1 MCSDTLFTA
10 ASCRANSH
18 YDVCGAGCPQTCN
31 GFTEPEACQRAPCIE
46 GCVCD
51 VGFVLSNGECVPMDR
66 CGCSYEGQYYKLGQ
80 VFYPKGKCSQMCV
93 CQEQGK
99 VTCKDNF
106 SCGPN
111 EQCDIRDGVQ
121 SCHPDGKGSCSVS
134 GSGTYH
140 SYDGNHISVPG
151 DCVYKLVE
159 TVKTV
164 DQNKMP
170 FSVTVQQISSTIM
183 VKRRIDIVVNQYK
196 ITLIPDLQ
204 WEIRVTYL
212 IAFYLYDDYVSH
224 GDHIA

>member
-1 MCSDTLFTA
+1 M
-10 ASCRANSH
+10 
-18 YDVCGAGCPQTCN
+18 CGAGCPQTCN
-31 GFTEPEACQRAPCIE
+31 GFTEPAACQRAPCIE

-51 VGFVLSNGECVPMDR
+51 AGFVLSNGECVPMDQ
-66 CGCSYEGQYYKLGQ
+66 CGCSHEGQYYKLGQ

-99 VTCKDNF
+99 VTCKDDF

-111 EQCDIRDGVQ
+111 EQCDIRNGVQ

-212 IAFYLYDDYVSH
+212 IAFYLYDDYASH